1 MRHEDDSMCS
11 WCGADMEVIG
21 PPGPR
26 HYDECLYASREVEVR
41 ERNLTDDEFAR
52 LLRQHVPLRRRRRPT

>member
-1 MRHEDDSMCS
+1 
-11 WCGADMEVIG
+11 MEVIG

-26 HYDECLYASREVEVR
+26 HYDECPYASREVEVR